1 MIQRNVENIFTAR
14 MCGSD
19 TNNKMFSGRH
29 TKNKGLVHETTF
41 ININYGAFS

>member
-19 TNNKMFSGRH
+19 NNNKMFSGRH
-29 TKNKGLVHETTF
+29 TKKQGFHETTF
-41 ININYGAFS
+41 ININSDAFS